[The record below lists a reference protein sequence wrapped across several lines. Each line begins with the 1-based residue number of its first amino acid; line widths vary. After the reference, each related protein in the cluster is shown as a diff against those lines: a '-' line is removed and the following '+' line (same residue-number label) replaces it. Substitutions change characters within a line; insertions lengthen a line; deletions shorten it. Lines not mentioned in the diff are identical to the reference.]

1 MNIVPRFNNNKP
13 ERIAIIVI
21 AVLCIA
27 MAATVVIS
35 LRVSFLVMQS
45 SKTIQET
52 EQLISKIDN
61 FCTVVNRFSTMYSG
75 ERSLG
80 QTDSTRK
87 NIAVS
92 SLSEALA
99 DLQSAAVA
107 CGVSPQRLKEI
118 DKQSNEIFHSG
129 SIANQDIEPPPEEKT
144 FLIKVEELG
153 VNLQSLRSEESKAL
167 REAQDEWNREAML
180 LSANVIGLQVL
191 AMVILVVSIFLFRR
205 FEAHRRK
212 AQMVLKD
219 LATLVEFSQESI
231 FGVDEK
237 GLINRWNPGSEKMFR
252 CKKDAVLGQ
261 QFQKM
266 ILKQSDSKRY
276 TEALD
281 SGEIVSTLEMEL
293 CRSDGTVFWG
303 AMSISPILRTR
314 DKSSHFTLVIRDVTE
329 QVNVRFQQADFIA
342 SLTHDLKNPIIAN
355 NHALLQLM
363 KAQPEQSEIYHL
375 LNKVTDSNKQ
385 MILMLA
391 DMLDVYKMHAG
402 IFKANKMPVLIR
414 ALISGCL
421 ESFSHQAETKRV
433 TLVSSFNCTSK
444 KYFTD
449 PLILSKI
456 LKNLLDNAVRYSPHD
471 SHVMLDVCESENQLI
486 FSVEDCGGG
495 VDKNKVP
502 TLFHRS
508 EEGYSSN
515 GSTGV
520 GLYLSR
526 QLALLLEGQ
535 ILYNAIAGGGSRFE
549 LHINRDPCE
558 EKNTGSLEIGHENAL
573 PNIDVATP
581 RS

>member
-1 MNIVPRFNNNKP
+1 MPRFNNDKP

-21 AVLCIA
+21 AALCVA

-35 LRVSFLVMQS
+35 MRVSFLVMQS
-45 SKTIQET
+45 SKTIQMT
-52 EQLISKIDN
+52 EQLISKIDDV
-61 FCTVVNRFSTMYSG
+61 CTVVNRFSTLYSG
-75 ERSLG
+75 KTRLE
-80 QTDSTRK
+80 QTDLARK
-87 NIAVS
+87 NIA
-92 SLSEALA
+92 SLTQALT
-99 DLQSAAVA
+99 DLKSAALA
-107 CGVSPQRLKEI
+107 CGVSSQRLKEL
-118 DKQSNEIFHSG
+118 DKQSIEVFHSG
-129 SIANQDIEPPPEEKT
+129 SIANQEIEAVPEGKT
-144 FLIKVEELG
+144 FLTKVEELG

-191 AMVILVVSIFLFRR
+191 AMVILVLAIVLFRR

-212 AQMVLKD
+212 AQMVIKD

-231 FGVDEK
+231 FGVDDK

-252 CKKDAVLGQ
+252 CKKEAVLGQ
-261 QFQKM
+261 QFQEM
-266 ILKQSDSKRY
+266 IFKQSDCKRY
-276 TEALD
+276 TEALE
-281 SGEIVSTLEMEL
+281 SGEMVSTLEMEL

-303 AMSISPILRTR
+303 AMSISPISRTK

-363 KAQPEQSEIYHL
+363 NARSEQPEVYDL

-385 MILMLA
+385 MISMLT

-433 TLVSSFNCTSK
+433 ALVSSFNCASK

-456 LKNLLDNAVRYSPHD
+456 IKNLVDNAVRYSPYD
-471 SHVMLDVCESENQLI
+471 SQVKLDVCENKNQLI
-486 FSVEDCGGG
+486 FSVEDCGDG
-495 VDKNKVP
+495 VDKDKVP

-508 EEGYSSN
+508 EEGYSPN

-526 QLALLLEGQ
+526 QLALLLGGQ
-535 ILYNAIAGGGSRFE
+535 ISYHAVAGGGSRFE

-558 EKNTGSLEIGHENAL
+558 EKNTESLEVGKSNSAH
-573 PNIDVATP
+573 
-581 RS
+581 

>member
-1 MNIVPRFNNNKP
+1 MQRFNHNKP
-13 ERIAIIVI
+13 ERIALILI

-27 MAATVVIS
+27 MATTVLIS
-35 LRVSFLVMQS
+35 LRVGFLVLQS
-45 SKTIQET
+45 SRTIQET

-61 FCTVVNRFSTMYSG
+61 LGAIVNRFSTDCSSETSFG
-75 ERSLG
+75 KADLPKG
-80 QTDSTRK
+80 NT
-87 NIAVS
+87 AVS
-92 SLSEALA
+92 SLSQALS
-99 DLQSAAVA
+99 DLRIAAEA
-107 CGVSPQRLKEI
+107 CGVASQRLQELE
-118 DKQSNEIFHSG
+118 KQSNEVMQFG
-129 SIANQDIEPPPEEKT
+129 SIANQGIKSPSEEKALLT
-144 FLIKVEELG
+144 KVQELG

-191 AMVILVVSIFLFRR
+191 AMVILVVSIVLFRR
-205 FEAHRRK
+205 FEAQRRK

-252 CKKDAVLGQ
+252 STRETVLGQ

-266 ILKQSDSKRY
+266 ILKQSDGKRY
-276 TEALD
+276 TEALR
-281 SGEIVSTLEMEL
+281 SGEIVSPLEMEF

-303 AMSISPILRTR
+303 AMSISPISLTR
-314 DKSSHFTLVIRDVTE
+314 DKSSHFTVVIRDVTE
-329 QVNVRFQQADFIA
+329 QVNIRFQQADFIA

-363 KAQPEQSEIYHL
+363 RSQSDQSEVYLL
-375 LNKVTDSNKQ
+375 LNKVTDSNRQ
-385 MILMLA
+385 MILMLT

-414 ALISGCL
+414 ALVSGCL
-421 ESFSHQAETKRV
+421 ESFSHQAESKRV
-433 TLVSSFNCTSK
+433 TLESSLNCTSK

-456 LKNLLDNAVRYSPHD
+456 LKNLLDNAVRYSPND
-471 SHVMLDVCESENQLI
+471 STVKLDVRENKEQLF
-486 FSVEDCGGG
+486 FSVEDCGVG
-495 VDKNKVP
+495 VDEDKVP
-502 TLFHRS
+502 TLFQRS
-508 EEGYSSN
+508 ADGYSQN

-526 QLALLLEGQ
+526 QLALLIGGQ
-535 ILYNAIAGGGSRFE
+535 ISYQAVSGGGSRFE
-549 LHINRDPCE
+549 LHINREPCE
-558 EKNTGSLEIGHENAL
+558 EEKTTA
-573 PNIDVATP
+573 DVKLGNDSAVAKPEAATP
-581 RS
+581 QSK

>member
-1 MNIVPRFNNNKP
+1 MPRFNNDKP

-21 AVLCIA
+21 AALCIA

-35 LRVSFLVMQS
+35 MRVSFLVMQS
-45 SKTIQET
+45 SKTIQKT
-52 EQLISKIDN
+52 EQLISKIDDV
-61 FCTVVNRFSTMYSG
+61 CSVVSRFSNLYSG
-75 ERSLG
+75 ETSPR
-80 QTDSTRK
+80 QTDLARK
-87 NIAVS
+87 NFAT
-92 SLSEALA
+92 LTRALT
-99 DLQSAAVA
+99 DLQSAALV
-107 CGVSPQRLKEI
+107 CGVSSQRIKEL
-118 DKQSNEIFHSG
+118 DKQSNEVFHSG
-129 SIANQDIEPPPEEKT
+129 SIANQEIEPVPNGKT
-144 FLIKVEELG
+144 FLTNVEELG

-191 AMVILVVSIFLFRR
+191 AMVILALAIVLFRR

-212 AQMVLKD
+212 TQMVLKD

-252 CKKDAVLGQ
+252 CKKEAVLGQ

-266 ILKQSDSKRY
+266 ILKQSDCKRY
-276 TEALD
+276 TEALE
-281 SGEIVSTLEMEL
+281 SRETISTLEMEL

-303 AMSISPILRTR
+303 AMSISPISRTK
-314 DKSSHFTLVIRDVTE
+314 DKPSHFTLVIRDVTE

-363 KAQPEQSEIYHL
+363 HSRSEQPEVYDL

-385 MILMLA
+385 MILMLT

-421 ESFSHQAETKRV
+421 ESFSHQAATKRV
-433 TLVSSFNCTSK
+433 TLVSSFNCSCK

-456 LKNLLDNAVRYSPHD
+456 IKNLVDNAVRYSPD
-471 SHVMLDVCESENQLI
+471 GSHVKLEVCENKNQLF
-486 FSVEDCGGG
+486 FSVEDCGNG
-495 VDKNKVP
+495 VDKDKVP

-526 QLALLLEGQ
+526 QLALLLGGQ
-535 ILYNAIAGGGSRFE
+535 ILYQAVQGGGSRFE
-549 LHINRDPCE
+549 LHIDRTPCE
-558 EKNTGSLEIGHENAL
+558 EKNAENLEVGKFNSAQ
-573 PNIDVATP
+573 
-581 RS
+581 